1 MSRLLIINTDLEIGG
16 TPTVVRELAL
26 RLREWIDVD
35 VVSLKTVGPIGGQ
48 LQQAGVN
55 VTALNA
61 QSTFDLMRVRREL
74 IEVIQSFQYDTVFS
88 FLVHS
93 NTLAALARKRCPN
106 VSKWIQSIQTTQSRP
121 RWHWQIQKFA
131 SRAADL
137 VVVPSESV
145 AQIACKRCAIP
156 RQRVIVIPNAID
168 IDQFAVARHAVF
180 SQQTHR
186 IVFVGRL
193 DPIKRIDDLID
204 AITMLPDS
212 FKLDIWGDGAERTRL
227 EAIIAR
233 RQLDERVKLHGAT
246 TKLLSVY
253 QQADV
258 LVLPSDAEGF
268 GLVLIEA
275 MAAGVPVV
283 ATNAPGIRDVVQ
295 DQQSGLL
302 VPPRDSNL
310 LARAILKLSN
320 DHSLQER
327 LIENGLK
334 HVNQNFSWE
343 RVIECYRKI
352 LI

>member
-1 MSRLLIINTDLEIGG
+1 MIINTDLEIGG

-26 RLREWIDVD
+26 RLREWIEVD
-35 VVSLKTVGPIGGQ
+35 VVSLKSIGPIGGL
-48 LQQAGVN
+48 LQHAGVN
-55 VTALNA
+55 VTALKA
-61 QSTFDLMRVRREL
+61 RSTFDLMRVRREL
-74 IEVIQSFQYDTVFS
+74 IDLIQSFQYDTVFS

-93 NTLAALARKRCPN
+93 NTLAALARKKCPN
-106 VSKWIQSIQTTQSRP
+106 VSKWIQSIQTTQARP

-145 AQIACKRCAIP
+145 AQVACNRCAIP
-156 RQRVIVIPNAID
+156 HQRVIVIPNAID
-168 IDQFAVARHAVF
+168 IDQFAVARHPVF

-204 AITMLPDS
+204 AIMMLPDS

-246 TKLLSVY
+246 TRLTSVY
-253 QQADV
+253 QQADL

-283 ATNAPGIRDVVQ
+283 ATNVPGIRDVVI
-295 DQQSGLL
+295 DQQNGLL
-302 VPPRDSNL
+302 VNPRDPRALAGMILNL
-310 LARAILKLSN
+310 ANNPPMREHVIKN
-320 DHSLQER
+320 GFDHVHK
-327 LIENGLK
+327 NY
-334 HVNQNFSWE
+334 SWE
-343 RVIECYRKI
+343 RVIDNYRRII
-352 LI
+352 LSK